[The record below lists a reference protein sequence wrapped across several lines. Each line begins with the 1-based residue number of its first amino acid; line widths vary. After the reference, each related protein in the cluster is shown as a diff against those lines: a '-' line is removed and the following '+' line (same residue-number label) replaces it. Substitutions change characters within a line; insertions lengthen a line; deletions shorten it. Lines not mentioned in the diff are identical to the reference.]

1 MEMSRNLML
10 FLYSWLWSITC
21 WGQVLVYTGT
31 FDPPH
36 QGHRNVLTQ
45 AMDMVDARQAFV
57 NPGPTD
63 HKPLASPLELR
74 MQMTEQAFLDIPR
87 VEIPPHEVSEAFWDR
102 QDNRAIERLKS
113 MYPGEEI
120 YRVVGTDRLAWETA
134 ETIRQAPYKFL
145 VSIRSAESELPE
157 DLRPLLNRRIF
168 ILPPPELTISST
180 LMRQQ
185 IAENIRPT
193 YVNKMV
199 FSTYVRYR
207 LRQLPNCRLVFQ

>member
-1 MEMSRNLML
+1 MSRILGL
-10 FLYSWLWSITC
+10 FLFCFFWSFAC
-21 WGQVLVYTGT
+21 GAQLLVYTGT

-45 AMDMVDARQAFV
+45 AMEMVDARQAFV

-63 HKPLASPLELR
+63 HKPSASPLELR

-87 VEIPPHEVSEAFWDR
+87 VEIPPLEVSEAFWDR
-102 QDNRAIERLKS
+102 EDNRAIERLKALF
-113 MYPGEEI
+113 PGEEI
-120 YRVVGTDRLAWETA
+120 FRVVGTDRLAWETA
-134 ETIRQAPYKFL
+134 ETIREAPYKFL
-145 VSIRSAESELPE
+145 VSIRTADSELPE
-157 DLRPLLNRRIF
+157 ELRPLLNRRIF

-193 YVNKMV
+193 YLDREV
-199 FSTYVRYR
+199 FTTYVRHR
-207 LRQLPNCRLVFQ
+207 ARRASQCRLVFQ